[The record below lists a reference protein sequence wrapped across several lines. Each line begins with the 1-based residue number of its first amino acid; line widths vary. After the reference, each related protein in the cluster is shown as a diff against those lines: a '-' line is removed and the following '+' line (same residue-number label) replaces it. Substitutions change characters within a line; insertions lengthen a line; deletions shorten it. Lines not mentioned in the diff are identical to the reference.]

1 MAEETKNPSAP
12 RHGGQLVPTLIEEE
26 MKDSYLNYA
35 MSVIVSRALPDV
47 RDGLKPSQRRI
58 LFAMHELG
66 LGPRAKHRKCA
77 KICGDTS
84 GNYHPHGEQVIY
96 PTLVRMAQDFAIRFA
111 LVDGQ
116 GNFGSVDGDPPAAMR
131 YTEARM
137 TSFAV
142 QMLEDIDK
150 ETVDF
155 GPNYDETLEEP
166 LVLPSKFPNLLC
178 NGAMG
183 IAVGMATSIPPH
195 NLGEICE
202 GLLALI
208 ANPNLTV
215 GDLLKHVPGPDFP
228 TGGIIMGGGGLRE
241 AYETGRGLVTVRSR
255 VAVED
260 LRGGKKVIVV
270 TEIPYNVNK
279 SALIERIADLVK
291 EDQIPGIGDVRDLS
305 SRDGMRIEVEIRKG
319 EDEEV
324 ILNQLY
330 TSTSLQDTFSINMIA
345 LVGGRPKTL
354 DLRELLQ
361 AYLDHRKEIIRR
373 RTRFLLEQA
382 EREAHLL
389 EGLARAIDL
398 LDEIIALIRASESPA
413 VAKARLVAEHS
424 FTQLQAEAILK
435 LTLARLTGLERVKIL
450 KDLDEL
456 RKKIAEYK
464 SILANESLVLDII
477 REDLHELRKMSDPR
491 RTEISPEV
499 AATFEKADLI
509 QEEDM
514 VVVLSHLGYA
524 KRVPLTSYRKQRR
537 GGRGIIGAETKET
550 DYIQDLFIASTH
562 DTVLFFTD
570 TGRVYRRFV
579 YDLPQLDRTARG
591 KPIVN
596 LLDLK
601 TGERVNASVSV
612 KSFEK
617 GYLVMATERGLVK
630 KTELSAYANVRASG
644 IIAIAL
650 EEADRLIGVSVTT
663 GESEVILGTA
673 EGMSIRFPEGDLRP
687 MGRDTYGVAGIKLE
701 EGDRVVDMILPVPA
715 ATILTACENGF
726 GKRSPLDDYRLQS
739 RAGKGVINIKATER
753 NGKVVGMKEVHDGD
767 DLIMITQQG
776 ILVRIPVREIR
787 TMGRN
792 TQGVRLIRL
801 EPTDKLVAIARVEH
815 EEGTE
820 VTMAPPPE
828 EPSQG

>member
-1 MAEETKNPSAP
+1 MAASESPPPAGSSKFI
-12 RHGGQLVPTLIEEE
+12 PTLVEEE
-26 MKDSYLNYA
+26 MKTSYLNYA